1 MNLLKKVAFAFVLLC
16 LGTAVYA
23 QQAPVTK
30 ANYEL
35 AERFSSKKVGTMVF
49 STTVVPHWFKNSD
62 KFWYNY
68 KTGEGTKYYIV
79 DPSAGTKK
87 EIWDMAELAAEISE
101 ITKDPFDAQHLPIRD
116 LKLVDDKYFTF
127 YIQSNLMVPKKEKK
141 VEGKEGEAKKESK
154 PARPVQK
161 EKKKFQFQYNI
172 ATGELLDITDQE
184 EQEKNYPSWANVSPD
199 GNYALFSKKFNI
211 WYMDKENLEKAM
223 ENSKDTT
230 IVEIQL
236 TTDGT
241 KDFSYGSS
249 RGSDPYAT
257 EKDFEKRS
265 FCPAVWSPDS
275 KHFALVRSDRSKI
288 KDLWVINVLAN
299 PRPRLESYKYQMP
312 GEPSPKQYLYL
323 FNMESKEGKVIKT
336 DAFKD
341 QSLSIRRAPMTHA
354 HLYNKYNPSKW
365 LGDNNKFYISRTS
378 RDLKRVDICTVN
390 VDSDSCNT
398 VIEERLNT
406 YVETRDLKVI
416 NNGAELIHWS
426 ERDGWAHL
434 YLYGADGKLKN
445 RITKGDFHVEEILGI
460 DQARRVVYFTA
471 CGKDKSLNPYYMHL
485 YSANLDGSNMKLLN
499 KGDFDS
505 HDISVCDDTK
515 YFVSNHSRVDTTPE
529 SALYDNTGRKI
540 MDLETADL
548 SRLFASGYKFP
559 EIFTVKAGDGV
570 TDLYGVM
577 YKPFDFD
584 STKHYPIIEYVYPGP
599 QTEANNS
606 HWSKSMDRIDRLA
619 QLGFIVVTVGNR
631 GGHPNR
637 SKWYHN
643 FGYGNLR
650 DYGLE
655 DKKVVVQ
662 QLAARHKFING
673 KKVGIH
679 GHSGGGFM
687 STAAILKYPDFFTAA
702 VSCAGNHDNSIYN
715 RWWSE
720 QHHGI
725 LEEITAKGDTTFRYS
740 INTNQQIAPNLKG
753 HLLLVTGDVDNNV
766 HPGGTIRVV
775 NALIRANKRFDL
787 LVLPGQRHSFGD
799 MTEYF
804 FWRMADHFSKYLMD
818 DNTPRPVDIHEM
830 NNN

>member
-1 MNLLKKVAFAFVLLC
+1 MNLLKKVAFTFVLLC

-23 QQAPVTK
+23 QQTPVTK

-141 VEGKEGEAKKESK
+141 VEGKEGEAKKENK

-341 QSLSIRRAPMTHA
+341 QSLSICRAPMTHA

-398 VIEERLNT
+398 IIEERLNT